1 MPPAY
6 FERTA
11 GCLILTVIIF
21 SVPGAGGGGGQGEGW
36 CDVAVSSLFFISF
49 FFLPNLLE
57 TQSQRAVKPK
67 PNQSTKFSVPY
78 FKSVEL
84 NKEL

>member
-11 GCLILTVIIF
+11 SCLILTVIIF
-21 SVPGAGGGGGQGEGW
+21 SVPEGGWGGQGEGG

-49 FFLPNLLE
+49 FFLPNLWE

-67 PNQSTKFSVPY
+67 TNQSTKFSVPY